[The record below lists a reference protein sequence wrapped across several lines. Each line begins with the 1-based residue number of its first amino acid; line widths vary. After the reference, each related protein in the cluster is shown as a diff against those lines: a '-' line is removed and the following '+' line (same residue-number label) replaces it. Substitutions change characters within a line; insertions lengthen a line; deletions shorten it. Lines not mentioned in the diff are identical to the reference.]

1 MLLLQMMGFSR
12 VRIGN
17 KPERAIDKQFVNHE
31 SSVCVLSL
39 GFTVRCIPHLW
50 RLLPKRRQFETSEW
64 DVTDT
69 IFYIQTVVKKHYG
82 RWGFCSSSSIDVVV
96 LMQTHISN
104 ICYELIKQTST
115 SADSLSNVVVFPLK
129 SPSPPDV
136 FHQGETTTST
146 TTKMWLGK
154 SIGVCF
160 FTIWPQPVVSI
171 PFEALCFSPT
181 RCSLFSFSWIFTC
194 SLALGTKHGQTVSN
208 HFYFNLSL
216 VT

>member
-82 RWGFCSSSSIDVVV
+82 RWGFCSSSSDVVV

-104 ICYELIKQTST
+104 IHYELIKQTST

-160 FTIWPQPVVSI
+160 FLLFDHSLLFPSHLKLCVFHPLAVHFF
-171 PFEALCFSPT
+171 PFPGFSPA
-181 RCSLFSFSWIFTC
+181 RWL
-194 SLALGTKHGQTVSN
+194 
-208 HFYFNLSL
+208 
-216 VT
+216 